1 MYIHCYH
8 CLHQRAINQSLKV
21 ASYHLQKIINVLL
34 LKSLPK
40 LMFSKL
46 NQFIT
51 FGIFWFL
58 LNTQAY
64 LVQMKVSND
73 KDHTGNMLMARQ
85 THENVSS

>member
-8 CLHQRAINQSLKV
+8 YLHQRAINQSLKV
-21 ASYHLQKIINVLL
+21 ASHHLQKIINVLL
-34 LKSLPK
+34 LKTLPK
-40 LMFSKL
+40 LMLSKL
-46 NQFIT
+46 EQFIT

-73 KDHTGNMLMARQ
+73 KDHTATILMER
-85 THENVSS
+85 